1 MVARL
6 PQPEPLQSA
15 IHQIIPRRAH
25 TSNIAWRDH
34 RLDNRG
40 RVHAEL
46 RDVFPRE
53 QVDERV
59 VCGSHNRSINGPSDA
74 GVRLVTYGPRVCEE
88 GRPQQPNEVRG
99 AFL

>member
-59 VCGSHNRSINGPSDA
+59 VWGQSQSINQWSPGMQGLD
-74 GVRLVTYGPRVCEE
+74 
-88 GRPQQPNEVRG
+88 
-99 AFL
+99 